1 MKKYQISFFLASS
14 VLLAACVSNPPNL
27 AEVANAAAGGKA
39 NTGNTTGSLLGSLAA
54 NAVGGNV
61 NAGTATTAL
70 LGSLSG
76 GGAPAAVNSIVD
88 PGPYAKS
95 SCKALQADYRKFTPK
110 VKQTAVQAAQ
120 PVAAKVEST
129 TATAGQALG
138 LLASLTG
145 NQQLANTVQQTSALT
160 GNVRGATVDA
170 LPVNPNQLKIA
181 QIESA
186 ATARNCAI
194 TRGDGTKYSA
204 APVALAPVQ
213 AAAPVAPS
221 GAMAALSL
229 ASALTG
235 NGNMGNVAGGTGAG
249 GNVGGA
255 LLGSFLG
262 ANNQP
267 AVPNAA
273 SLASL
278 GAYAKMDCKAL
289 KNDYAKNS
297 KSAPA
302 AQGGLSD
309 KVASGGAALGLLG
322 SLTGNQNLANMA
334 QQATSVSNTVNP
346 AGAGD
351 NLQKIQLAANAKG
364 CTLN

>member
-1 MKKYQISFFLASS
+1 MKKYQLSFVLASS
-14 VLLAACVSNPPNL
+14 VMLAACVSNPPNL
-27 AEVANAAAGGKA
+27 TDVANAAAGGKA
-39 NTGNTTGSLLGSLAA
+39 NTGNATGSLLGALAA

-61 NAGTATTAL
+61 NSGTATNAL

-95 SCKALQADYRKFTPK
+95 SCKSLQTDYRKFTPK
-110 VKQTAVQAAQ
+110 VKQVVNV
-120 PVAAKVEST
+120 PVVNKVEST
-129 TATAGQALG
+129 ATTAGQAVG

-334 QQATSVSNTVNP
+334 QQATSVSNSTKP